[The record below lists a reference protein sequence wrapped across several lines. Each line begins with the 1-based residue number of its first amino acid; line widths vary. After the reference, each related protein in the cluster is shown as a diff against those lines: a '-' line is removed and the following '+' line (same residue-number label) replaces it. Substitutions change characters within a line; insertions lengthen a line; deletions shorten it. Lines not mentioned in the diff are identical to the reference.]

1 MNEYFTNIKTSPT
14 QRAVIIAVSLIVLIG
29 FLYIPPIYR
38 TIGADVVLWIEYL
51 INLSA
56 ALISVW
62 LGFLLWRSFHK
73 REILRMIWGSL
84 TSGLILW
91 TIADLIWGS
100 EQLLLKSQPHYSS
113 SANIAWILGYF
124 AVIVGLTLRLYT
136 FQIRPKKLWQFAVL
150 AAFGVLT
157 ILVIVYIII
166 PILNDAKTGI
176 FYEKFVNL
184 FYPIADLILAFL
196 ALLLFLV
203 LDGGLL
209 SKPWAVIAMGC
220 FFIAISDLVYAFA
233 TWQGIYQGGLIAG
246 LDFAGYVIN
255 LSFTLAYVLTALGL
269 YLQARLQGA
278 I

>member
-1 MNEYFTNIKTSPT
+1 MNDYFTNIKASPA
-14 QRAVIIAVSLIVLIG
+14 QRAVITAVILIALIG
-29 FLYIPPIYR
+29 LLHVPPIYR

-51 INLSA
+51 INISA

-62 LGFLLWRSFHK
+62 LGFLLWRSFH
-73 REILRMIWGSL
+73 RGEILSMIWGSL

-100 EQLLLKSQPHYSS
+100 GQLFLQDKVHYSS
-113 SANIAWILGYF
+113 LANIAWIFGYF
-124 AVIVGLTLRLYT
+124 AVIMGLVLRLYT
-136 FQIRPKKLWQFAVL
+136 FQIRPKKPWQFAIL

-157 ILVIVYIII
+157 IWVIIYFII
-166 PILNDAKTGI
+166 PILNDTKTSNS
-176 FYEKFVNL
+176 YEKLINL
-184 FYPIADLILAFL
+184 FYPIADLTLAFL

-209 SKPWAVIAMGC
+209 SKPWVAIALGC
-220 FFIAISDLVYAFA
+220 FFIATSDLIYAFA
-233 TWQGIYQGGLIAG
+233 IWQGIYQVDPSAG